1 MSAAIRPATPGECD
15 RLWPAVASGNV
26 FDSREEFRAYHAE
39 APWRVR
45 VTDKGEAAVLGAWRR
60 HLDLLAMKG
69 VWCSPRRVKAFVEDA
84 RGVARAQGFDGV
96 ISPLLPELFLE
107 PYQRAGMR
115 IVQRVVA
122 MRGSAGCDALPSM
135 PAGVHLRV
143 GSPADA
149 AGVHPGDRVVRVG
162 ARRIE
167 HETVQVFRSIT
178 DGTAGPL
185 QMALARNGTE
195 IVVTVHRQPLVCIQR
210 ASARID
216 QKVWHERIT
225 EVRQLSGM
233 IRSFLDNE
241 TAGFPEQRYPAAKDQ
256 LVKLF
261 GLFGHLTKM
270 LESELTDALT
280 KECTFLTK

>member
-149 AGVHPGDRVVRVG
+149 AALAELDAECFSEMWSWGAEDLLGFMRTERLGLAEADDGELIGYTLATVSGDAATLTRLATGPRYRRMGVGRALLAEASAWASRAG
-162 ARRIE
+162 ARTISLCTQE
-167 HETVQVFRSIT
+167 ENLTARSLYRS
-178 DGTAGPL
+178 AGL
-185 QMALARNGTE
+185 TELDERYAFALAD
-195 IVVTVHRQPLVCIQR
+195 
-210 ASARID
+210 AR
-216 QKVWHERIT
+216 E
-225 EVRQLSGM
+225 
-233 IRSFLDNE
+233 
-241 TAGFPEQRYPAAKDQ
+241 KDRR
-256 LVKLF
+256 
-261 GLFGHLTKM
+261 
-270 LESELTDALT
+270 
-280 KECTFLTK
+280 